1 MTIKFT
7 TRDGRTV
14 ETTDKD
20 VLIAASKNGGIGPE
34 SLVEVNGKT
43 YLAKKIQGLTF
54 GDPTAPAPP
63 IAAPAK
69 PTPGETLS
77 KRDQRNIDTLMSC
90 HWLISGMMLVGSV
103 AMMPGGPPASFCGLG
118 GIFASLVYFKIGG
131 AVIGFIAERL
141 KK

>member
-1 MTIKFT
+1 MTIIFK

-14 ETTDKD
+14 ETTDKN
-20 VLIAASKNGGIGPE
+20 VLIAAAKNGGIGPE

-63 IAAPAK
+63 VASPAK
-69 PTPGETLS
+69 PSPDGALS
-77 KRDQRNIDTLMSC
+77 KRDQRNIDTLTSC
-90 HWLISGMMLVGSV
+90 HWLISGVMLVGSV
-103 AMMPGGPPASFCGLG
+103 AMMTGGPPASYYGFG

>member
-1 MTIKFT
+1 MTIIFR

-20 VLIAASKNGGIGPE
+20 VLIAAAKNGEIGPD

-54 GDPTAPAPP
+54 GDPTPPAPP
-63 IAAPAK
+63 VASPAK
-69 PTPGETLS
+69 PSPGGTLS
-77 KRDQRNIDTLMSC
+77 KRDQRNIDTLTSC
-90 HWLISGMMLVGSV
+90 HWLISGAMLVGSV
-103 AMMPGGPPASFCGLG
+103 AMMPGGPPASYCGLG
-118 GIFASLVYFKIGG
+118 GIFVSLVYFKFGG